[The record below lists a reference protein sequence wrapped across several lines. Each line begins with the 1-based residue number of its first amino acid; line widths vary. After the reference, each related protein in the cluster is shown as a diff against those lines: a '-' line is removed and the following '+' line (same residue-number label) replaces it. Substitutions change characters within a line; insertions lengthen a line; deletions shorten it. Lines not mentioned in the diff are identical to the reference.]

1 MRGFVIHEDYGLRN
15 RNKKHIDHEIG
26 LTFCGKR
33 LIISMLKVV
42 VEVPVRQRLKNSIT
56 TESSV
61 CLILVLSGTRSF
73 VYRKDFNMKYTIVFT
88 HNPQDFFE
96 GIEPEDLIV
105 VQEATNEELEAEI
118 VPMVDGGYKAIV
130 FQAGE

>member
-1 MRGFVIHEDYGLRN
+1 
-15 RNKKHIDHEIG
+15 
-26 LTFCGKR
+26 
-33 LIISMLKVV
+33 MLKVV

-73 VYRKDFNMKYTIVFT
+73 AYRKDLNMKYTIVFT

-96 GIEPEDLIV
+96 GIEPGDLIV
-105 VQEATNEELEAEI
+105 VQEATNEELESEI

-130 FQAGE
+130 FQVGE